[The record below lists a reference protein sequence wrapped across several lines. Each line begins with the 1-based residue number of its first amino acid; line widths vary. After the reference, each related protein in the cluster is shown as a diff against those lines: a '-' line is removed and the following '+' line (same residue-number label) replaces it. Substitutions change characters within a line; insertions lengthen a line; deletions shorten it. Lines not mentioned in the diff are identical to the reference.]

1 MVLEGRIIEY
11 EGVGIIEEVG
21 SGVSNFKKNDNVLI
35 LSVTC
40 CGTCENCKKQMYS
53 HGATHIVNICHEFAV
68 KSVIDLTDG
77 KGVDTVIE
85 VAGTSTT
92 FEIAGEIVAL
102 GGHTANIGTYG
113 KGVDLHLDKLF
124 SRNIITAHVVDTN
137 SIPFLIE
144 K

>member
-1 MVLEGRIIEY
+1 
-11 EGVGIIEEVG
+11 
-21 SGVSNFKKNDNVLI
+21 
-35 LSVTC
+35 
-40 CGTCENCKKQMYS
+40 MYS

-77 KGVDTVIE
+77 KGVDKVIE

-102 GGHTANIGTYG
+102 GGHIANIGTHG

-124 SRNIITAHVVDTN
+124 SRNIIITTHVVDTN
-137 SIPFLIE
+137 STPFLIE
-144 K
+144 KVGKGELGPSKLISHLLNWTKL